1 MQIAAVQT
9 SIFWESPSSNYVHLE
24 QLLKKTDKVDL
35 IILPEMFSTGF
46 TMNSRN
52 IAEENEGETLS
63 WMKKLAKQKKAVIT
77 GSVVIEEEGNFY
89 NRLYWVNP
97 DNSYEIYD
105 KKHLFRMA
113 GENQFYSEGKK
124 RLITEYK
131 RMKFCPLICY
141 DLRFPVWSRNIDQKN
156 QTVYDCLIYV
166 ANWPEPRTDAW
177 ESLLKARAIENQSFV
192 IGVNRIGKDG
202 NGVTYSGGSRVF
214 DYKGNRLDKFE
225 YHNEQVEIINF
236 DLSELQEF
244 REKFPAY
251 LDADRFRF
259 IE

>member
-77 GSVVIEEEGNFY
+77 GSVVVEEEGNFY

>member
-46 TMNSRN
+46 TMNSRK

-77 GSVVIEEEGNFY
+77 GSVVVEEEGNFY

-236 DLSELQEF
+236 NLSELQEF

>member
-9 SIFWESPSSNYVHLE
+9 SIFWESPSSNYAHLE
-24 QLLKKTDKVDL
+24 QLLKKTDKMDL

-63 WMKKLAKQKKAVIT
+63 WMKKLAKHKKAVIT

-89 NRLYWVNP
+89 NRLYWVNL

-131 RMKFCPLICY
+131 RMKLCPLICY

-236 DLSELQEF
+236 NLSELQEF